1 MGFQSRNTCKSS
13 SSEDQFSSGD
23 RRTKPK
29 PKRSRAR
36 NALDSSNMN
45 PKAACFEL
53 TTRPG
58 SDRTMQECIYLLV
71 NPASSEAIGPTPLNS
86 LNTIDE
92 IDFSKEFSKL
102 RKHGCD
108 SFILLELPKAQ
119 ESPKNSPKLSIP
131 SSSEPDSEE
140 KELNDFYI
148 HIRQARSAMA
158 GADNAEAT
166 AQVFKTLGSQLQES
180 PNAEPSDADVLPEI
194 ADFYAELRQFTS
206 NTSTA
211 SGKLE
216 LEG

>member
-29 PKRSRAR
+29 PKPSRAL
-36 NALDSSNMN
+36 NASDSPIMN
-45 PKAACFEL
+45 PTAAGFEL

-58 SDRTMQECIYLLV
+58 SDRTMQQCISLLT
-71 NPASSEAIGPTPLNS
+71 NPASSEVIGPTPLNS
-86 LNTIDE
+86 LDTIDE

-102 RKHGCD
+102 RRQGCN
-108 SFILLELPKAQ
+108 SLILLELPKAQ